1 MIGVIDSNK
10 QKDARSS
17 SVSTNAIIYHLCNGY
32 IYPSGIDSGGGAMK
46 DGDIV

>member
-1 MIGVIDSNK
+1 MIGVIDVNK

-17 SVSTNAIIYHLCNGY
+17 YTSTNAIIYHLCNGY
-32 IYPSGIDSGGGAMK
+32 IYPGGINSGGGAIK